1 MLGLARPHKTEP
13 SGETP
18 VNLRLV
24 ARNAR
29 VERSRRTVAWSGRAE
44 RSRGA
49 VAGRLKIFGIET
61 S

>member
-18 VNLRLV
+18 VNLRPV
-24 ARNAR
+24 TRNGR
-29 VERSRRTVAWSGRAE
+29 VE